1 MLGKGILLLLSLAVG
16 SVFLGGCQAQPTK
29 ITETKS
35 VQTNFEEIRTKLNK
49 NTVILD
55 TRDAV
60 EFYVSKVPGSI
71 LVEWKDFSV
80 PNMEGAQG
88 VLDIDP
94 LNITRR
100 LALWGIG
107 PESEVIVLGKV
118 FDKDQKQ
125 EAKFGRVAWMLKE
138 MGVMNVKTFNYELFK
153 REVFGLQEAPPVNKD
168 TWMPVVD
175 TRSEIKFDEFQ
186 RIIYPFNYRFKFY
199 TLSRLDEKAG
209 LRVGRFKNSK
219 IHFIDVRSAKEF
231 NDVSL
236 KSLDASFPLENI
248 PWEQFYTPEGIVNF
262 EFKKN
267 LKAKGIL
274 EEDVIILISN
284 HGVRSGAATFALRE
298 MGYTESK
305 NFSGGYEYLNNSM
318 TLEKQ
323 INSAFFEI
331 EKQKKRKKSVR
342 KKKK

>member
-1 MLGKGILLLLSLAVG
+1 MLGKGILLLLAV
-16 SVFLGGCQAQPTK
+16 VFMGCQVQPTK
-29 ITETKS
+29 VTETKS

-60 EFYVSKVPGSI
+60 DFYVSKVPGSI

-80 PNMEGAQG
+80 PNMDGAEG

-118 FDKDQKQ
+118 FDKGQTQ
-125 EAKFGRVAWMLKE
+125 EAKMGRVAWMLKE

-153 REVFGLQEAPPVNKD
+153 REVFGLTEAPPVNKEM
-168 TWMPVVD
+168 WMPVVD

-186 RIIYPFNYRFKFY
+186 RIIYPFNYNFKFY
-199 TLSRLDEKAG
+199 TITRLDEKAG
-209 LRVGRFKNSK
+209 LRVGRFKNAK
-219 IHFIDVRSAKEF
+219 IHFIDVRSEKEF
-231 NDVSL
+231 KDASL
-236 KSLDASFPLENI
+236 KSLDSNFPLENI

-262 EFKKN
+262 AFKKN
-267 LKAKGIL
+267 LKAKGIV
-274 EEDVIILISN
+274 EDDVVILISN

-305 NFSGGYEYLNNSM
+305 NFSGGYNYLNNSM

-323 INSAFFEI
+323 INSAFFEK
-331 EKQKKRKKSVR
+331 EKQKKRKKAS
-342 KKKK
+342 KKKKK

>member
-1 MLGKGILLLLSLAVG
+1 VVKGFFILLTLG
-16 SVFLGGCQAQPTK
+16 FLGCTVAPTK
-29 ITETKS
+29 VTESKS

-60 EFYVSKVPGSI
+60 DFYVSKVPGSI

-80 PNMEGAQG
+80 NVDKAEG
-88 VLDIDP
+88 VLDPDP
-94 LNITRR
+94 MNITRR

-118 FDKDQKQ
+118 FESEQKQ
-125 EAKFGRVAWMLKE
+125 QGKFGRVAWMLKE
-138 MGVMNVKTFNYELFK
+138 MGVANVKTFNFDLFK
-153 REVFGLQEAPPVNKD
+153 REVVGLNEIPPVNKE

-186 RIIYPFNYRFKFY
+186 RIIYPFNYNFKFF
-199 TLSRLDEKAG
+199 TLSKLDEKAG

-219 IHFIDVRSAKEF
+219 IHFIDVRSANEFKEA
-231 NDVSL
+231 SL
-236 KSLDASFPLENI
+236 KSLDPSFPLENI

-262 EFKKN
+262 DFKKN
-267 LKAKGIL
+267 LQAKGII
-274 EEDVIILISN
+274 ESDVVILISN
-284 HGVRSGAATFALRE
+284 HGVRSGAATFAMRE
-298 MGYTESK
+298 MGYAESK
-305 NFSGGYEYLNNSM
+305 NFSGGYDYLTNSM

-323 INSAFFEI
+323 INAALFEK
-331 EKQKKRKKSVR
+331 EKAKQKKRKKSRR
-342 KKKK
+342 KK

>member
-1 MLGKGILLLLSLAVG
+1 M
-16 SVFLGGCQAQPTK
+16 GCQVQPTK
-29 ITETKS
+29 VTETKS
-35 VQTNFEEIRTKLNK
+35 VQTNFEEIRTKLNQ

-80 PNMEGAQG
+80 PNMDGAEG

-125 EAKFGRVAWMLKE
+125 EAIFGRVAWMLKE
-138 MGVMNVKTFNYELFK
+138 MGVANVKTFNYELFK
-153 REVFGLQEAPPVNKD
+153 REVFGLTEAPPINKEM
-168 TWMPVVD
+168 WMPVVD

-186 RIIYPFNYRFKFY
+186 RIIYPFNYNFKFY
-199 TLSRLDEKAG
+199 TLSKLDEKAG

-219 IHFIDVRSAKEF
+219 IHFIDVRSEKEF
-231 NDVSL
+231 KDASL
-236 KSLDASFPLENI
+236 QSLDNSFPMINI
-248 PWEQFYTPEGIVNF
+248 PWEQFYTTEGIVNF
-262 EFKKN
+262 DFKKN
-267 LKAKGIL
+267 LKTKGIE
-274 EEDVIILISN
+274 EEDVIIVISN
-284 HGVRSGAATFALRE
+284 RGVRSGAATFALRE

-305 NFSGGYEYLNNSM
+305 NFSGGYNYLHNSM

-323 INSAFFEI
+323 INSAFFEK
-331 EKQKKRKKSVR
+331 EKQKKRKKSSSR

>member
-1 MLGKGILLLLSLAVG
+1 MGKGILLL
-16 SVFLGGCQAQPTK
+16 SVLFFMGCQTQPTK
-29 ITETKS
+29 VTETKS

-60 EFYVSKVPGSI
+60 DFYVSKVPGSI

-80 PNMEGAQG
+80 PNMDGAEG

-118 FDKDQKQ
+118 FEKGQTQ
-125 EAKFGRVAWMLKE
+125 EAKMGRVAWMLKE

-153 REVFGLQEAPPVNKD
+153 REVFGLTETPPVNKEM
-168 TWMPVVD
+168 WMPVVD

-186 RIIYPFNYRFKFY
+186 RIIYPFNYNFKFY
-199 TLSRLDEKAG
+199 TVTRLDEKAG
-209 LRVGRFKNSK
+209 LRVGRFKNAK
-219 IHFIDVRSAKEF
+219 IHFIDVRSEKEF
-231 NDVSL
+231 KDVSL
-236 KSLDASFPLENI
+236 KSLDTNFPLENI

-262 EFKKN
+262 AFKKN
-267 LKAKGIL
+267 LKAKGIV
-274 EEDVIILISN
+274 EEDVVILISN

-305 NFSGGYEYLNNSM
+305 NFSGGYNYLNNSM
-318 TLEKQ
+318 SLEKQ
-323 INSAFFEI
+323 INSAFFEK
-331 EKQKKRKKSVR
+331 EKQKKRKKAFR

>member
-1 MLGKGILLLLSLAVG
+1 MNKYLILVLVSLVLGCTI
-16 SVFLGGCQAQPTK
+16 QPTK
-29 ITETKS
+29 VTETKS
-35 VQTNFEEIRTKLNK
+35 VQTNFQEIRTQLNQ

-60 EFYVSKVPGSI
+60 EFYVNKVPGSI

-80 PNMEGAQG
+80 TLENAEG
-88 VLDIDP
+88 VLDTDP

-107 PESEVIVLGKV
+107 PESHVIVLGKKS
-118 FDKDQKQ
+118 DPKY
-125 EAKFGRVAWMLKE
+125 GRVAWMLKE
-138 MGVMNVKTFNYELFK
+138 MGVVNVKTFNFELFK
-153 REVFGLQEAPPVNKD
+153 REVNGLNETPPVNKD
-168 TWMPVVD
+168 IWMPVVD

-186 RIIYPFNYRFKFY
+186 RIIFPFNYNFKFF

-219 IHFIDVRSAKEF
+219 IHFIDVRTEKE
-231 NDVSL
+231 VAEESL
-236 KSLDASFPLENI
+236 KTWDSSFPLEVI
-248 PWEQFYTPEGIVNF
+248 PWEKFFSDEGIVNF
-262 EFKKN
+262 ELKKT

-274 EEDVIILISN
+274 ENDVIVIISN

-298 MGYTESK
+298 MGYTEAR
-305 NFSGGYEYLNNSM
+305 NFSGGYNYLKNSM

-323 INSAFFEI
+323 INSAFFEK
-331 EKQKKRKKSVR
+331 EKKKRSRSKGKKSR
-342 KKKK
+342 KK

>member
-1 MLGKGILLLLSLAVG
+1 M
-16 SVFLGGCQAQPTK
+16 
-29 ITETKS
+29 TESKS
-35 VQTNFEEIRTKLNK
+35 VQTNFEEIRTNLNK

-80 PNMEGAQG
+80 NMEGAEG

-118 FDKDQKQ
+118 FEKDQKQ
-125 EAKFGRVAWMLKE
+125 EAKMGRVAWMLKE
-138 MGVMNVKTFNYELFK
+138 MGVLNVKTFNYELFK
-153 REVFGLQEAPPVNKD
+153 REVFGLNEVSPVNKD
-168 TWMPVVD
+168 MWMPVVD

-186 RIIYPFNYRFKFY
+186 RIIYPFNYKFKFF
-199 TLSRLDEKAG
+199 TLSKFDEKAG

-219 IHFIDVRSAKEF
+219 IHFIDVRSENEF
-231 NDVSL
+231 KDLSL
-236 KSLDASFPLENI
+236 KSLDSNFPLENI
-248 PWEQFYTPEGIVNF
+248 PWEQFYTQEGIVNF

-267 LKAKGIL
+267 LKAKGIV

-298 MGYTESK
+298 MGYLESK
-305 NFSGGYEYLNNSM
+305 NFSGGYNYLHNSM
-318 TLEKQ
+318 SLEKQ
-323 INSAFFEI
+323 INSAFFEK
-331 EKQKKRKKSVR
+331 EKQKRRKKTS
-342 KKKK
+342 KKKKK